1 VTAWVL
7 MVLGLAA
14 LITGAELLVRGG
26 SRLAARL
33 GIAPIVVGVTV
44 VSLGTST
51 PELAIGVQSA
61 LQDDGTLALGN
72 IAGTNTVNLLLILG
86 LSALIRPLAMKT
98 ETLRF
103 DLPVMSAAALLL
115 LVMAWDGVLSR
126 TEGVIMILGAAL
138 YAGWIVVWTCRE
150 SQAVKDEYEHEL
162 GVPSPQR
169 TRRAVAVNVTLL
181 VAGIVVIV
189 VGADLLVDG
198 AVQIAQTF
206 GVSDAVIGLTIVAV
220 GTSAPELVTTMV
232 STVKDDRDIAI
243 GNILGSSVY
252 NILLILGVTAVVA
265 PRGAIVE
272 PDLARIDIPVMVAA
286 TIVCIPVFITGRRVS
301 RLEGGAFVASY
312 LVYLMSLVLTR
323 V

>member
-1 VTAWVL
+1 MNAWVL

-33 GIAPIVVGVTV
+33 GIPPIVVGVTV

-138 YAGWIVVWTCRE
+138 YAGWIVVWTRRE
-150 SQAVKDEYEHEL
+150 SQAVKDEYDHEL
-162 GVPSPQR
+162 GVPTAQR

-265 PRGAIVE
+265 PSGAIVE

-312 LVYLMSLVLTR
+312 LAYLMSLVLTR

>member
-1 VTAWVL
+1 
-7 MVLGLAA
+7 MVLGLVA

-33 GIAPIVVGVTV
+33 GIPPIVVGVTV

-138 YAGWIVVWTCRE
+138 YAGWIVVWTRRE

-162 GVPSPQR
+162 GVPTAQR

-286 TIVCIPVFITGRRVS
+286 TVVCIPVFITGRRVS

-312 LVYLMSLVLTR
+312 LAYLMSLVLTR

>member
-1 VTAWVL
+1 MNAWVL

-33 GIAPIVVGVTV
+33 GIPPIVVGVTV

-103 DLPVMSAAALLL
+103 DLPVMSAAAALL

-126 TEGVIMILGAAL
+126 TEGVIMIIGAVL
-138 YAGWIVVWTCRE
+138 YAGWIVVWTRRE
-150 SQAVKDEYEHEL
+150 SQAVKDEYDHEL
-162 GVPSPQR
+162 GVPAGQR

-189 VGADLLVDG
+189 LGADLLVDG

-265 PRGAIVE
+265 PVGAIVE

-286 TIVCIPVFITGRRVS
+286 TVVCIPVFITGRRVS
-301 RLEGGAFVASY
+301 RLEGGAFVTAY
-312 LVYLMSLVLTR
+312 LAYLTSLVLTR

>member
-7 MVLGLAA
+7 MVLGLVA

-33 GIAPIVVGVTV
+33 GIPPIVVGVTV

-138 YAGWIVVWTCRE
+138 YAGWIVVWTRRE

-162 GVPSPQR
+162 GVPTAQR

-286 TIVCIPVFITGRRVS
+286 TVVCIPVFITGRRVS

-312 LVYLMSLVLTR
+312 LAYLMSLVLTR

>member
-1 VTAWVL
+1 MSASPW
-7 MVLGLAA
+7 
-14 LITGAELLVRGG
+14 
-26 SRLAARL
+26 SPS
-33 GIAPIVVGVTV
+33 APA
-44 VSLGTST
+44 T

-138 YAGWIVVWTCRE
+138 YAGWIVVWTRRE
-150 SQAVKDEYEHEL
+150 SQAVKDEYDHEL
-162 GVPSPQR
+162 GVPPAQR

-232 STVKDDRDIAI
+232 STVKDGI
-243 GNILGSSVY
+243 SPSE
-252 NILLILGVTAVVA
+252 TSW
-265 PRGAIVE
+265 
-272 PDLARIDIPVMVAA
+272 AA
-286 TIVCIPVFITGRRVS
+286 
-301 RLEGGAFVASY
+301 AS
-312 LVYLMSLVLTR
+312 TTFC
-323 V
+323 

>member
-1 VTAWVL
+1 
-7 MVLGLAA
+7 
-14 LITGAELLVRGG
+14 
-26 SRLAARL
+26 
-33 GIAPIVVGVTV
+33 
-44 VSLGTST
+44 
-51 PELAIGVQSA
+51 
-61 LQDDGTLALGN
+61 
-72 IAGTNTVNLLLILG
+72 
-86 LSALIRPLAMKT
+86 
-98 ETLRF
+98 
-103 DLPVMSAAALLL
+103 
-115 LVMAWDGVLSR
+115 VMAWDGVLSR

-138 YAGWIVVWTCRE
+138 YAGWIVVWTRRE

-162 GVPSPQR
+162 GVPTAQR

-286 TIVCIPVFITGRRVS
+286 TVVCIPVFITGRRVS

-312 LVYLMSLVLTR
+312 LAYLMSLVLTR

>member
-1 VTAWVL
+1 MNAWVL

-33 GIAPIVVGVTV
+33 GIPPIVVGVTV

-61 LQDDGTLALGN
+61 LQHDGTLALGN

-98 ETLRF
+98 ETLRL

-138 YAGWIVVWTCRE
+138 YAGWIVVWTRRE
-150 SQAVKDEYEHEL
+150 SQAVKDEYDHEL
-162 GVPSPQR
+162 GVPRQQR
-169 TRRAVAVNVTLL
+169 TRRAVAVNATLL

-232 STVKDDRDIAI
+232 STVKDERETP
-243 GNILGSSVY
+243 SETSW
-252 NILLILGVTAVVA
+252 
-265 PRGAIVE
+265 
-272 PDLARIDIPVMVAA
+272 AA
-286 TIVCIPVFITGRRVS
+286 
-301 RLEGGAFVASY
+301 AS
-312 LVYLMSLVLTR
+312 TTFC
-323 V
+323 